1 MNISMVAT
9 LAMSETNS
17 CQRLNGGKSREAAT
31 RAPTVILDLNPNDVL
46 LGRGTGTAVYE
57 GNVKFRILIKEYKE
71 KYMSEDT
78 TRHTKAVIANRV
90 LNIIRSRGGRFV
102 RKVKEE
108 KARGVANR
116 EVYHEAEVEV
126 ALEKCKQALR
136 QQHGWGERRGDG
148 SNHPKRTLQ
157 PTKKPPDVQPTST
170 PSLNHEPS
178 ISSQFARL
186 QMNQLRRVLAM
197 RSYASRPSID
207 SSVARMI
214 LLRRAQIAAQNKDNL
229 YKHILTQMASEES
242 IRASLPVVDRL
253 NQASA
258 PRQATS
264 SYPQFSSTQPRAMPQ
279 SLLEDLATFRLLKNR
294 NESPQLHVSAAV
306 PETPAC
312 TNLCIPSGRMPTLG
326 SEQSPT
332 TKESP
337 SSEPL
342 NREDAAAA
350 LSVLAMAAEHRTSID
365 QRDLVDG
372 LHGDE
377 E

>member
-1 MNISMVAT
+1 
-9 LAMSETNS
+9 MSETNS
-17 CQRLNGGKSREAAT
+17 CQGFNGRKSREAAT
-31 RAPTVILDLNPNDVL
+31 CAPTVILDLNPNDVL

-71 KYMSEDT
+71 QYMSDDT

-90 LNIIRSRGGRFV
+90 VNIIRSRGGRFV

-116 EVYHEAEVEV
+116 EVYHEAEEEV

-136 QQHGWGERRGDG
+136 QQHGWGERRCDG
-148 SNHPKRTLQ
+148 SNHPKRTVQ
-157 PTKKPPDVQPTST
+157 PIKKPPDVQPTST
-170 PSLNHEPS
+170 PSLNHERS

-186 QMNQLRRVLAM
+186 QMNQLRRVLALQ
-197 RSYASRPSID
+197 SYASRPSID

-253 NQASA
+253 NEASA

-264 SYPQFSSTQPRAMPQ
+264 SYPQFASTQPRAVPQ
-279 SLLEDLATFRLLKNR
+279 SLLEDLAAFRLYKNR
-294 NESPQLHVSAAV
+294 NESRQLRASAAV

-312 TNLCIPSGRMPTLG
+312 TNLCIPSGRMSTLG